1 MKIIP
6 VIEQCCGP
14 LLRAPLSHDEA
25 EQLASAFKV
34 IADAARL
41 RLLSLIASKPAGEA
55 CACELVEPLGL
66 SQPTVSH
73 HLKVLHVAGL
83 LERER
88 RGIWIYYRLV
98 PERLEILRTAL
109 GAPAIGQQAS

>member
-1 MKIIP
+1 MKVIP
-6 VIEQCCGP
+6 LIEQCCGP
-14 LLRAPLSHDEA
+14 LLRAPLSHDQA
-25 EQLASAFKV
+25 EQLAAAFKV

-41 RLLSLIASKPAGEA
+41 RLLSLIASQPNGEA

-73 HLKVLHVAGL
+73 HLKVLHAAGL

-98 PERLEILRTAL
+98 PERLEILRAAL
-109 GAPAIGQQAS
+109 GAPVIGQQAS

>member
-1 MKIIP
+1 
-6 VIEQCCGP
+6 
-14 LLRAPLSHDEA
+14 
-25 EQLASAFKV
+25 
-34 IADAARL
+34 
-41 RLLSLIASKPAGEA
+41 LLSLIASKPAGEA

-73 HLKVLHVAGL
+73 HLKVLHGAGL

-98 PERLEILRTAL
+98 PERLEVLRDAL
-109 GAPAIGQQAS
+109 AAPMIGHPIP